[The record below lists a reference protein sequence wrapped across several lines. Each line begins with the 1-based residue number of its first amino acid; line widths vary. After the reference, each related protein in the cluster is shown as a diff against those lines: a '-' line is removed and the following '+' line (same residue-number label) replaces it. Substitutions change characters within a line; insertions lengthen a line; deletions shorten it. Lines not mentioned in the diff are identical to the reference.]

1 MWWTGE
7 GCLSGQGK
15 ELWEARTKK
24 EGKEKESSKEEVQRK
39 RRAGVGGLRS
49 GSGGPT
55 PRIFLCGCSF
65 GLLAQK
71 TEDGIQEWPP
81 ARGVETLALGPLL
94 SRRQNRSSPVFMP
107 GPSRTPSPGPPSG
120 LVSPCGLRRQRCWPG
135 EAAGRW
141 GRAGRSP
148 LRSEGPRAEPRGKT
162 EADEWRC
169 PLLGLGTTRG
179 RRQKRVR
186 GESPRPRRPA
196 PPLWAAN
203 PALPT
208 TDPRL

>member
-39 RRAGVGGLRS
+39 RRAGMGGLRS
-49 GSGGPT
+49 GSGGPK

-81 ARGVETLALGPLL
+81 ARGMETLALGPLL

-107 GPSRTPSPGPPSG
+107 GPLPHPVPRASLGLDLTVWAAAAALLARRGGRAMGEGGPVPTPLRGAPAPSPG
-120 LVSPCGLRRQRCWPG
+120 
-135 EAAGRW
+135 EA
-141 GRAGRSP
+141 
-148 LRSEGPRAEPRGKT
+148 
-162 EADEWRC
+162 
-169 PLLGLGTTRG
+169 
-179 RRQKRVR
+179 
-186 GESPRPRRPA
+186 
-196 PPLWAAN
+196 
-203 PALPT
+203 
-208 TDPRL
+208 